1 MLQKKKEA
9 SDELA
14 TFHTCLNSM
23 PCRSDTRLVLGALP
37 YGRMMQKF
45 ALRWHPAPHVVLAK
59 GGTCDEGA
67 DAARSAAG
75 ATR

>member
-45 ALRWHPAPHVVLAK
+45 GLTAQ
-59 GGTCDEGA
+59 TCGRRVWQKAGFGHAA
-67 DAARSAAG
+67 DSCV
-75 ATR
+75 